1 MAAHVLPPTD
11 LCRRLGIALPIV
23 QAPMAGGWTTPALVA
38 AVANA
43 GGLGMLAAARLS
55 ANDLRL
61 QVEAVRAATDRPF
74 GVNFLLAPPDPAPG
88 DAGEMQRALD
98 RGRERFGLAA
108 GPAQP
113 KLPASQLAEQLAYV
127 SEARVPIV
135 GFAMGDPA
143 PLVARI
149 KERGG
154 FVIAMATTVA
164 DAMRLEASGADAIV
178 AQGREAGGHRSLL
191 DAATSVDPPL
201 VGTMALVP
209 QVVDAVRVPV
219 IAAGGIMDGRGVF
232 AALSLGAQAAQLGT
246 RFLLA
251 RESGAFAAYRRRLC
265 EATETDTV
273 MTRAISGR
281 PARALRNELV
291 RAVDGAATPALPWPY
306 QALAADDIYRA
317 AVGSADTDWAPLL
330 AGQGLRLAR
339 AEASAA
345 EIVESLVSGAAAVRE
360 RWGFATP

>member
-1 MAAHVLPPTD
+1 
-11 LCRRLGIALPIV
+11 
-23 QAPMAGGWTTPALVA
+23 MAGGWTTPALVA

-55 ANDLRL
+55 AHELRM

-74 GVNFLLAPPDPAPG
+74 GVNFLLAPPDPAPR
-88 DAGEMQRALD
+88 DVGEMQKVLD
-98 RGRERFGLAA
+98 RGRAKFGLADGA
-108 GPAQP
+108 SQL

-127 SEARVPIV
+127 SEVKVPIV

-143 PLVARI
+143 PFVDRI
-149 KERGG
+149 KGHGG
-154 FVIAMATTVA
+154 FVIAMASTVD
-164 DAMRLEASGADAIV
+164 DALRLEASGADAIV
-178 AQGREAGGHRSLL
+178 AQGAEAGGHRSLL
-191 DAATSVDPPL
+191 DGAASADPPL
-201 VGTMALVP
+201 VGTLALVP
-209 QVVDAVRVPV
+209 SVVDAVRVPV

-251 RESGAFAAYRRRLC
+251 RESGAFAAYRQRLC

-273 MTRAISGR
+273 MTLAISGR

-291 RAVDGAATPALPWPY
+291 RTVDGASTAALPWPY

-317 AVGSADTDWAPLL
+317 AVAEGDGDWAPLL

-339 AEASAA
+339 AEASAR
-345 EIVESLVSGAAAVRE
+345 EIVESIADGLAAERE
-360 RWGFATP
+360 RWIKGLL